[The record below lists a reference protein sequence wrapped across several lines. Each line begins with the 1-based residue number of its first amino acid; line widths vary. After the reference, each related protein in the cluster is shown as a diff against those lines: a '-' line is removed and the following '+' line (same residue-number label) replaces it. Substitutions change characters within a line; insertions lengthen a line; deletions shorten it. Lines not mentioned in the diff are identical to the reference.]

1 MYHLAEGLVRAGVD
15 VQVLTTDLMRDT
27 PFTRFATTPP
37 HCDFPV
43 ARVRAWKF
51 LDAPHGLGIVA
62 PAMFRRTMA
71 SGADVVHA
79 HGYGYFPTFAASFG
93 TALDGAALVVTPH
106 SDAGRPTWAKRLFD
120 GLVPSL
126 TLKRAH
132 RVISV
137 SQHEAYHLRR
147 LGVRADKIRVVPNGV
162 NLSEFAGLAEARRP
176 ADSVTGLF
184 VGRIDPDQKG
194 LVTLVRSIALL
205 PHAVPIQIRLVGEDW
220 GGTVLLKAL
229 AERLGISN
237 RIVFVGK
244 LERRALISEYA
255 KADFLVLPSLF
266 EPFGIVLLEAMAAGL
281 PVIASNVGGIPEV
294 VADGDSGVLVEPGNP
309 GALADAILRLCQDE
323 RRRREMGRDGKVRAS
338 RYAWESVTPQI
349 HAVYQQALEERRS

>member
-1 MYHLAEGLVRAGVD
+1 
-15 VQVLTTDLMRDT
+15 MRDT
-27 PFTRFATTPP
+27 PFTRFASDPP
-37 HCDFPV
+37 RCDFPV
-43 ARVRAWKF
+43 VRVRAWKL

-62 PAMFRRTMA
+62 PAMVRRTMT

-79 HGYGYFPTFAASFG
+79 HGYGYFPTVAAAFG

-106 SDAGRPTWAKRLFD
+106 SDAGRPTWAKRFFD
-120 GLVPSL
+120 SITPSL

-132 RVISV
+132 RVIAV
-137 SQHEAYHLRR
+137 SQHEAFHLRR
-147 LGVRADKIRVVPNGV
+147 LGVPAEKVRMVPNGV
-162 NLSEFAGLAEARRP
+162 DLSEFAGLAEARRP

-229 AERLGISN
+229 AERLGITD
-237 RIVFVGK
+237 RVVFVGK

-281 PVIASNVGGIPEV
+281 PVIASNIGGIPEV
-294 VADGDSGVLVEPGNP
+294 VADEDSGLLVEPGNP
-309 GALADAILRLCQDE
+309 GALADAILRLCQHE
-323 RRRREMGRDGKVRAS
+323 GLRREMGYDGKVRAS
-338 RYAWESVTPQI
+338 RYSWELVTPQI